1 MPVPII
7 AVNDDNTLN
16 INARLNDRPDASR
29 MAKSPANRNRNLNDD
44 YLLNV
49 QLIWIILYGF
59 FLFSI
64 HIQKQKIDVI

>member
-49 QLIWIILYGF
+49 QLI
-59 FLFSI
+59 
-64 HIQKQKIDVI
+64 